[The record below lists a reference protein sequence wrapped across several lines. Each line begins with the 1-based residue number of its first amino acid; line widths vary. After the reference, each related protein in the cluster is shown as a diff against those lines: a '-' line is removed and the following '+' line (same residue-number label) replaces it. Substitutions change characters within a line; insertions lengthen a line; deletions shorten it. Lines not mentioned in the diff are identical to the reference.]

1 MGKVGPYNDPHM
13 SSPWPARILI
23 LLIVG
28 AALYFVVPKLIDI
41 YNDNLHNT
49 DNRAGNS

>member
-1 MGKVGPYNDPHM
+1 MHNDGPYVDPHM
-13 SSPWPARILI
+13 HSPWPKRLLI
-23 LLIVG
+23 LLVIG